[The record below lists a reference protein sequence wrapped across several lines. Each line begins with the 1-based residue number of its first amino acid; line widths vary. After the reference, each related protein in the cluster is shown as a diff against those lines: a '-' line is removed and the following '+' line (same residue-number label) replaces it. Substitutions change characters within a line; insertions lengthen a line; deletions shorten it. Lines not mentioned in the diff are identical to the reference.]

1 MDRQNRPLTILT
13 IDDEEQI
20 QYALRALFNSQ
31 GWEAISARDVEEGVG
46 KFRTCRPDLVLM
58 DYHLPKINGVKGVEM
73 LRREDP
79 EVPLIVFTIEDN
91 QRVADQFLDAGASD
105 FVLKPVK
112 ALDIIARIKLHVRL
126 VESRRENRQRHR
138 GAGEGH
144 WAGHTE
150 PDRGLSAQCQR
161 VPACGGHRGR
171 DGAGLSD
178 HLPISA
184 ISGVGESGGGEP
196 ALWKGGAPQTALP
209 DDPGGGRRG
218 KARNRTIM
226 RDKKRRSAI
235 GLAGAFSLSGTEKA
249 VVKIDK

>member
-91 QRVADQFLDAGASD
+91 QRVPGHHRPYQAARASGGEPAGE
-105 FVLKPVK
+105 PP
-112 ALDIIARIKLHVRL
+112 
-126 VESRRENRQRHR
+126 EHR

>member
-126 VESRRENRQRHR
+126 VKGIGQGTLSLI
-138 GAGEGH
+138 EGYLRSVS
-144 WAGHTE
+144 E
-150 PDRGLSAQCQR
+150 YQP
-161 VPACGGHRGR
+161 VE
-171 DGAGLSD
+171 
-178 HLPISA
+178 A
-184 ISGVGESGGGEP
+184 IAEG
-196 ALWKGGAPQTALP
+196 T
-209 DDPGGGRRG
+209 
-218 KARNRTIM
+218 
-226 RDKKRRSAI
+226 
-235 GLAGAFSLSGTEKA
+235 GLAYQTTYRYLQYLVSVNRVEVSQHYGKVGRPKQRYRMIREAGDGEKPETGL
-249 VVKIDK
+249 

>member
-126 VESRRENRQRHR
+126 VESRRENRQSTEEPVK
-138 GAGEGH
+138 GIGQGTLSLIEGYLRSVS
-144 WAGHTE
+144 E
-150 PDRGLSAQCQR
+150 YQP
-161 VPACGGHRGR
+161 VE
-171 DGAGLSD
+171 
-178 HLPISA
+178 A
-184 ISGVGESGGGEP
+184 IAEG
-196 ALWKGGAPQTALP
+196 T
-209 DDPGGGRRG
+209 
-218 KARNRTIM
+218 
-226 RDKKRRSAI
+226 
-235 GLAGAFSLSGTEKA
+235 GLAYQTTYRLSL
-249 VVKIDK
+249 IHI